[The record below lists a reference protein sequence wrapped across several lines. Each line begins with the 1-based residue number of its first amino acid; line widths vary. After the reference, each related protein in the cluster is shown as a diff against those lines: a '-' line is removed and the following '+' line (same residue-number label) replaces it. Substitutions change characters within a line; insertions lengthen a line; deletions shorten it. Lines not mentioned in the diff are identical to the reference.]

1 MQSKEVKKWQDEE
14 ALKRYQMIAPLL
26 DEDLDEAKRR
36 QLREEIAARYE
47 ISKRSLY
54 RYEAK
59 YKEDSFTGLRP
70 MNREKR
76 RSQALPENWDEIVG
90 EAIQLKREV
99 PRRSVRQIIKILEIE
114 GYALPG
120 VIKASTLQR
129 YLYNAGLGVKQMKRY
144 TEKRESSSRRFCRA
158 HRMELLQGD
167 IKYGPDIRLS
177 DGTLV
182 KTYLSSLIDDH
193 SRFIVQSEFYDNQRQ
208 EVVEDTFHKAILKY
222 GKCDTCYLDNGTQY
236 TTNQLKTALARLGI
250 RELHAKPRACES
262 KGKIEK
268 FHQKV
273 DQFIAEIRVAKVH
286 SLGELNQKW
295 KYFLEQD
302 YQKEAHDGIKEYYES
317 HGVQVP
323 AEGISPY
330 QEFMRDTRG
339 LVFLDTAV
347 VSEAFLHHE
356 TRKLDNAGCFSF
368 GDVKYEAS
376 TALANAEVE
385 IAYDPMNTDTI
396 KVLYRG
402 MEPVFAHRV
411 RIDAFCDKTPS
422 LPVGMTDKVPETSR
436 FLDALEK
443 KYKEDHHLM
452 ANALSFGEYGKAGG
466 AHV

>member
-36 QLREEIAARYE
+36 QLREDIAAKYE

-59 YKEDSFTGLRP
+59 YREDSFTGLRP

-99 PRRSVRQIIKILEIE
+99 PKRSVRQIIKILEIE
-114 GYALPG
+114 GYAIPG
-120 VIKASTLQR
+120 VVKASTLQR
-129 YLYNAGLGVKQMKRY
+129 YLYNAGLGMKQMKRHA
-144 TEKRESSSRRFCRA
+144 EKRESSSRRFCRP

-167 IKYGPDIRLS
+167 IKYGPDIRLR
-177 DGTLV
+177 DGRLI

-222 GKCDTCYLDNGTQY
+222 GKCDSCYLDNGTQY
-236 TTNQLKTALARLGI
+236 TTNQLHTALARLGI
-250 RELHAKPRACES
+250 REIHAKAYACES

-286 SLGELNQKW
+286 SLEELNQKW

-302 YQKEAHDGIKEYYES
+302 YQKEAHDGIREYYES
-317 HGVQVP
+317 QGAQVP
-323 AEGISPY
+323 KEGISPY
-330 QEFMRDTRG
+330 QEFMRDTKG
-339 LVFLDTAV
+339 LVFLDTGL

-356 TRKLDNAGCFSF
+356 TRRLDNAGCFSF
-368 GDVKYEAS
+368 SDVKYEAS
-376 TALANAEVE
+376 VALANTEVE
-385 IAYDPMNTDTI
+385 IAYDPMNTETI
-396 KVLYRG
+396 KVLYRD
-402 MEPVFAHRV
+402 MEPVLAHRV
-411 RIDAFCDKTPS
+411 RIDAFCDKIPT
-422 LPVGMTDKVPETSR
+422 LPVGMTDTVPETSR

-443 KYKEDHHLM
+443 KYKEEHQLM
-452 ANALSFGEYGKAGG
+452 ANALSFGDYGKVGG
-466 AHV
+466 SHV